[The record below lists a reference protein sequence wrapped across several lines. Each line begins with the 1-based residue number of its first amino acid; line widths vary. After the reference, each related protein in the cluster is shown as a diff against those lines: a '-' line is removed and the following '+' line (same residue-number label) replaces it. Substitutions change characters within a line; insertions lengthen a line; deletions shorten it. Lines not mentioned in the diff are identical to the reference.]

1 MHLID
6 TARNSIAINLPKPT
20 ECSAPQNVSLGDR
33 GRPRYFIPRE
43 QIEFLLEWCLSDIRV
58 TRLEVLD
65 ELDKSTAA
73 ALGATN
79 TR

>member
-1 MHLID
+1 MLD
-6 TARNSIAINLPKPT
+6 TARDSIVINLPKRT
-20 ECSAPQNVSLGDR
+20 EYPAPQKVSLGDR
-33 GRPRYFIPRE
+33 GHPRYLIPRE
-43 QIEFLLEWCLSDIRV
+43 QIEFLLEWCLSVVDIRV

-65 ELDKSTAA
+65 ELDESTAA